1 MFNVQWPEGA
11 VCSVHRFYAVLPA
24 SAAESAANAAIEKLN
39 EPGVENNLLSD
50 GVIRNGGAVC
60 ECMLFSIS
68 SSLFELYDRHIFY

>member
-1 MFNVQWPEGA
+1 MVNGERGI
-11 VCSVHRFYAVLPA
+11 PA

-60 ECMLFSIS
+60 ECKLFSIS
-68 SSLFELYDRHIFY
+68 SSLLELS